1 MNTTEYG
8 VYYENE
14 CPFQTYILQSM
25 ATYGRDRHTVISVI
39 AKVTI

>member
-14 CPFQTYILQSM
+14 CPFQTYILQM
-25 ATYGRDRHTVISVI
+25 VWLLMGVIDTLSLQ
-39 AKVTI
+39 K